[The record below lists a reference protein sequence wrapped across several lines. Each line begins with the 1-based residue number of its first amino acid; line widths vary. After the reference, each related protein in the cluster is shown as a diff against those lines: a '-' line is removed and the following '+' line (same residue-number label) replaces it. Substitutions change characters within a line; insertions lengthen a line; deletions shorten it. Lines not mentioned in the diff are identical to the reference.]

1 MSDAEEV
8 VGWGLTRA
16 EKLADAPD
24 FDAAQFGHSVGA
36 FVPNEKLLNLLPQV
50 GQTGTGKLL
59 SASSQVYVAKDEKR
73 R

>member
-8 VGWGLTRA
+8 VGWGLTCA

-50 GQTGTGKLL
+50 GQTGTG
-59 SASSQVYVAKDEKR
+59 
-73 R
+73 